1 MISFVISFALWCLS
15 SSLNCPCV
23 FYNILFNKMLFY
35 CVYVSVDVEGAVV
48 WGSNWTENSQRNSR
62 HKWICW

>member
-1 MISFVISFALWCLS
+1 
-15 SSLNCPCV
+15 
-23 FYNILFNKMLFY
+23 MLFY